1 MVKIKARNLAGDK
14 PTLLD
19 GEMEVKKWTV
29 DKVMLELQKK
39 LEDAT
44 EDTFMPKEDTLR
56 LWNPKDRT
64 QILKGKLG
72 ITNTFA

>member
-1 MVKIKARNLAGDK
+1 
-14 PTLLD
+14 
-19 GEMEVKKWTV
+19 MEVKKWTV

-44 EDTFMPKEDTLR
+44 EDTFKPLEDTLR